1 MFFMDPNES
10 KRNHYL
16 ANDAIIPSQLLPR
29 NISHTSTK
37 QSHLFSSPQN
47 MQSVEVVGN
56 HALLSLQNPI
66 QNPDSVPFFPN
77 RIFPMSHIHD
87 FSPNAS
93 SLSNDTTVFDEA
105 TAGEQSLSYE
115 KRIKRMISNRE
126 SARRSR
132 MRKKKQI
139 EELQYQVD
147 QLHITNRQLSEKL
160 IQLLEGNQQI
170 LQENAQLK
178 ERVSSLQVILSDLI
192 SPLQRNAEMPPP
204 TPKPT

>member
-1 MFFMDPNES
+1 MDTNES
-10 KRNHYL
+10 KGHHYL
-16 ANDAIIPSQLLPR
+16 PNNVPPSQLL
-29 NISHTSTK
+29 SSTK
-37 QSHLFSSPQN
+37 QSLLYSSPQN
-47 MQSVEVVGN
+47 MQAVEVVEN
-56 HALLSLQNPI
+56 HSLLSAQNPT
-66 QNPDSVPFFPN
+66 QNPDSVPFYPT
-77 RIFPMSHIHD
+77 RIFSLSHIHD
-87 FSPNAS
+87 FSSNAS
-93 SLSNDTTVFDEA
+93 SLNNETVFDEA
-105 TAGEQSLSYE
+105 TAGGEQGLTYE

-147 QLHITNRQLSEKL
+147 QLHMTNRQLSEKL

-192 SPLQRNAEMPPP
+192 SPLQRNAEIPAP
-204 TPKPT
+204 TPKSS

>member
-1 MFFMDPNES
+1 MDANES
-10 KRNHYL
+10 KGNHYL
-16 ANDAIIPSQLLPR
+16 RNQVPPSQLIP
-29 NISHTSTK
+29 STK
-37 QSHLFSSPQN
+37 QSHLYSSPQN
-47 MQSVEVVGN
+47 MQAVEVAEN
-56 HALLSLQNPI
+56 HSLLSLQNPTH
-66 QNPDSVPFFPN
+66 NPDSVTFYPA
-77 RIFPMSHIHD
+77 RIFSMSHIHD
-87 FSPNAS
+87 FSSNAS
-93 SLSNDTTVFDEA
+93 PLNNDTVFDEA
-105 TAGEQSLSYE
+105 AAAGEQGLTYE

-204 TPKPT
+204 TPKST